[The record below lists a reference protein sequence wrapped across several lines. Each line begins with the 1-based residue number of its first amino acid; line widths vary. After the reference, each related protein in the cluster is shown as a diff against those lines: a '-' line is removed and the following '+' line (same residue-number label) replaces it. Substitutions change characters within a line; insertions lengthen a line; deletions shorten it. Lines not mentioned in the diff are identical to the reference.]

1 MPGVSHPAKVGLTQA
16 LSVYVDTLLV
26 CTATALMILLAGTYN
41 VTDAAGSVLYEG
53 ISGVNAGV
61 GFTQGALDSVIHGFG
76 YPMIAVMLALF
87 SFTTLV
93 GCFNISESDLI
104 YMFKGYSKSK
114 TAQILFKVWF

>member
-61 GFTQGALDSVIHGFG
+61 GFTQGAR
-76 YPMIAVMLALF
+76 
-87 SFTTLV
+87 
-93 GCFNISESDLI
+93 
-104 YMFKGYSKSK
+104 
-114 TAQILFKVWF
+114 IL